1 MSVYLWVEF
10 LEGLIHQSLSA
21 LNKLYLAKNFN
32 LIEITILV
40 AKNVNNNP

>member
-1 MSVYLWVEF
+1 MSVYLWIEF
-10 LEGLIHQSLSA
+10 LEVLIYQSLSA
-21 LNKLYLAKNFN
+21 LGKLYLVKNFN